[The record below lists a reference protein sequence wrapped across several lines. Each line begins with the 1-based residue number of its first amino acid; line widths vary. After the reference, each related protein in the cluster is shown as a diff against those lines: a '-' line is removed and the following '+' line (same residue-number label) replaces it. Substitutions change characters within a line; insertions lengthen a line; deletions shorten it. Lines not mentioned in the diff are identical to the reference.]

1 MTDDSSDFHA
11 EFRRSVE
18 RYAAE
23 HGDSQRRRAVF
34 DDPLGY
40 APRSWTV
47 LAGQLGLTGLV
58 ISDADGGAGTGWVE
72 AAIATE
78 ELGAALVPVPWLST
92 LIAAGALVGTGA
104 AGAGLRKA
112 VAAGERLVTLAQG
125 EVRADREREG
135 WALTG
140 AAPYVLDGAAAD
152 VLLVVASTD
161 TGTGLFAVDATTG
174 GLTRTPLRTLDLLR
188 RQARVEL
195 AQVPATAL
203 HEPGTELSDEGA
215 WLDRLTAL
223 ATLSVAAEQLG
234 GIRQCLAMSVAHAKQ
249 RIAFGRPIGSFQ
261 AIKHKCAD
269 MLMHLETTRVAVENA
284 ARVAD
289 TGDAAELAL
298 AASVAKSIA
307 SDGYVSASADLIQI
321 LGGIGFTWEHDAHLY
336 FRRARADEA
345 LYGDGIHHRARIASS
360 LWGAA

>member
-1 MTDDSSDFHA
+1 MSEESADFHA
-11 EFRRSVE
+11 EFRRGVE

-40 APRSWTV
+40 APRSWSV

-92 LIAAGALVGTGA
+92 LIATGALLGTGE

-125 EVRADREREG
+125 DVAADREREG
-135 WALTG
+135 WALSGT
-140 AAPYVLDGAAAD
+140 APYVLDGAAAD
-152 VLLVVASTD
+152 VLLVVATTD
-161 TGTGLFAVDATTG
+161 AGTGLFAVDGTSG
-174 GLTRTPLRTLDLLR
+174 GVTRTPLRTLDLLR

-203 HEPGTELSDEGA
+203 HEPGDAA
-215 WLDRLTAL
+215 WLDRVTAL
-223 ATLSVAAEQLG
+223 ATLGVAAEQLG
-234 GIRQCLAMSVAHAKQ
+234 GIRQCLAGSVQHAKQ
-249 RIAFGRPIGSFQ
+249 RFAFGRPIGSFQ

-289 TGDAAELAL
+289 TGDAAELSL
-298 AASVAKSIA
+298 AASVAKAVA
-307 SDGYVSASADLIQI
+307 SDGYVAASADLIQI
-321 LGGIGFTWEHDAHLY
+321 LGGLGFTWEHDAHLY
-336 FRRARADEA
+336 FRRARADEV
-345 LYGDGIHHRARIASS
+345 LYGDGIHHRARIAAA
-360 LWGAA
+360 LWSAA